1 MPNDDK
7 IWDLLEEKD
16 PKKLEELK
24 KPFVSQ
30 GYMFFRNEILKA
42 LKNLS
47 FREKFNLIKKT
58 DKKLL
63 ESINRYTGTKAVH
76 TLDYIVKFPSRKKE
90 LSLKEECI
98 LQVRSLMILF
108 ARNDYYDEKRK
119 KMIKVIK

>member
-1 MPNDDK
+1 MINNDK
-7 IWDLLEEKD
+7 ILDLLEEKD

-30 GYMFFRNEILKA
+30 GYIFFRNEILNS

-47 FREKFNLIKKT
+47 FRERFNLIKKT

-63 ESINRYTGTKAVH
+63 EIINKYTGTKAVH

-98 LQVRSLMILF
+98 LQVRSLMIIF
-108 ARNDYYDEKRK
+108 ARNDYYRERRK
-119 KMIKVIK
+119 QMIKVVK